1 MEPCL
6 ESERTPSSRP
16 SPSGRDVLSEREAAL
31 QANELLALA
40 PVPLL
45 HELAESATECSFA
58 SGDFVYGRD
67 EVAQDVFVLL
77 EGRVAYPEFIG
88 WIKEEDAP
96 DLRIASRCG
105 QAFGFAGALM
115 GYERRAV
122 SAICE
127 LPTRVLRLNGES
139 IARACT
145 AYACTGILED
155 LVRAHVR
162 YERLGEQRGWQ
173 RLRGNQW
180 RIAQMPLVECLR
192 PLPLGGICVLV
203 LPEDASVAADRWRR
217 ALTLGA
223 ITAPAALEADGV
235 VHAPALQ
242 DTRSG
247 KRGEQA
253 RRVAEDILSRHALT
267 SVLEQGPQAWSASER
282 LQLQLLESWFGSTA
296 AGVVALG
303 DELSGLDADARQRV
317 FDFARRVGRDLRAT
331 LYIAASDLDEAFSV
345 GDRVVLP
352 GHGADAAC
360 VAIDLIAEQPATG
373 KRLRALRIPDR
384 GRGTA
389 APGAALVRPAPA
401 TAAAAVADRPRTES
415 RCRNRL
421 WEGLQSGRF
430 FWTVEFIP
438 SHEKPLRGELERLS
452 GMSGSAE
459 PADERMAGFAV
470 TDRVHSDYD
479 PDPVS
484 AALYLKERCH
494 TQPLVHLSGKGR
506 ELYDLNEALC
516 RVDGFGLENVLLL
529 SGDRLKNEPTDRR
542 ARYLESVCAIQTARK
557 GWPHLHIGAAL
568 NPFKYRE
575 EDAMAQYL
583 KLGKKLGCGADF
595 IITQLGYDMDKYD
608 EARAW
613 MDFRGYETPLIA
625 NLMLLNAARGRWIRR
640 QCVPG
645 IVVSDS
651 LQTLLEEE
659 QRSSSDKGRGRA
671 LDRLAMQMVGL
682 RMKGFNGIQLTGV
695 HDHKQLQT
703 LGRKVE
709 LYSQEYDS
717 EERWRRQWQN
727 LLTAPGSGTVADPA
741 PGTDVWRWRPERVQP
756 HGHGSGRYRLMER
769 VHRSAFDHGPV
780 AGALGAMVR
789 GISPDGVV
797 GRLLKGI
804 EAGIKGPLFGCE
816 SCGMCRLAA
825 TQYVCPETCPKGL
838 ANGPCGGTD
847 GNRCE
852 FGDRECIHSG
862 KYRIARDAGILNQLE
877 TWIVPAVPAAR
888 RGAASWPAHFA
899 GNGPQIEVVAP
910 FARNGGESG

>member
-6 ESERTPSSRP
+6 ESERPSCP
-16 SPSGRDVLSEREAAL
+16 SPRGSDVLSEREAAL
-31 QANELLALA
+31 QANEVLALA
-40 PVPLL
+40 PAPLL
-45 HELAESATECSFA
+45 HELAEAATECSFA
-58 SGDFVYGRD
+58 SGEFVYGRD
-67 EVAQDVFVLL
+67 EVARDVFVLL

-127 LPTRVLRLNGES
+127 LPTRVLRLSGES

-145 AYACTGILED
+145 AYGRTGILEG

-162 YERLGEQRGWQ
+162 YERLGEQPGWQ

-180 RIAQMPLVECLR
+180 RIAQMPLAECLR
-192 PLPLGGICVLV
+192 PLPVGGICVLV
-203 LPEDASVAADRWRR
+203 LPEGAEAAADRWRH

-223 ITAPAALEADGV
+223 ITTPPALEADGL

-242 DTRSG
+242 HTLSG

-253 RRVAEDILSRHALT
+253 KRVLEDILSRNALA
-267 SVLEQGPQAWSASER
+267 SVLDQDPQTWSARER
-282 LQLQLLESWFGSTA
+282 LPLQVLETWFGSTA
-296 AGVVALG
+296 AGVAL
-303 DELSGLDADARQRV
+303 DQELSDLDADAKQRL
-317 FDFARRVGRDLRAT
+317 FDFARRVGRDVRAT
-331 LYIAASDLDEAFSV
+331 LYIPAKDLDQAFSV

-352 GHGADAAC
+352 GHDADAAC
-360 VAIDLIAEQPATG
+360 VAIDLIAEQPVTG
-373 KRLRALRIPDR
+373 KRLRVLRTPER
-384 GRGTA
+384 GRARA
-389 APGAALVRPAPA
+389 APGATVVRPAPV
-401 TAAAAVADRPRTES
+401 AVKPNIES
-415 RCRNRL
+415 RGRNRL

-452 GMSGSAE
+452 GMAGGAE
-459 PADERMAGFAV
+459 PADDRMAGFAV

-529 SGDRLKNEPTDRR
+529 TGDRLKNEPTDRR

-608 EARAW
+608 EAQAW
-613 MDFRGYETPLIA
+613 MNFRGYQTPLIA

-640 QCVPG
+640 QRVPG

-651 LQTLLEEE
+651 LQALLEEE
-659 QRSSSDKGRGRA
+659 ERTSSDKGRGRA

-682 RMKGFNGIQLTGV
+682 RLKGFSGIQLTGV

-709 LYSQEYDS
+709 RFRQEYDS
-717 EERWRRQWQN
+717 KERWQRQWQN
-727 LLTAPGSGTVADPA
+727 LLTAPGSGIVADPA
-741 PGTDVWRWRPERVQP
+741 PGPDAWRWRPERVQP
-756 HGHGSGRYRLMER
+756 HGHGSARYRLMDQ

-780 AGALGAMVR
+780 AGALGGAVR
-789 GISPDGVV
+789 GVRPGSVV

-847 GNRCE
+847 NNRCE

-862 KYRIARDAGILNQLE
+862 KYRIARDAGVLNQLE

-888 RGAASWPAHFA
+888 RGTASWPAHFS

-910 FARNGGESG
+910 FSRAGGDSD